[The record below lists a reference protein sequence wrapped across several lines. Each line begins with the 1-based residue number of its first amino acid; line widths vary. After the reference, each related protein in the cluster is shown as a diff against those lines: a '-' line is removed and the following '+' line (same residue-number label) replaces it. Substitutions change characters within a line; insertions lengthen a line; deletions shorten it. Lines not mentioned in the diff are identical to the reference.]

1 MVSRPSESMRRT
13 NRTTTKCRGINIGS
27 FTGLIPIRIATR
39 EIVYRLIGIL
49 LIHRLPARTENRLPI
64 SESQSLK
71 QFCLIESLDNTDF
84 LLPITCLLFCPL
96 LACKEQKSRLHAK
109 QENDKGAQS
118 FHPCCI
124 RSVYS
129 DLYIFAEWLLPAAC
143 QLIIYVPPGKRLISN
158 ASSPRKEPRKS
169 PFKS

>member
-1 MVSRPSESMRRT
+1 MVSRPSESLRRT
-13 NRTTTKCRGINIGS
+13 NRTKTKCRGINIGS
-27 FTGLIPIRIATR
+27 FTGLIPIRMATR

-49 LIHRLPARTENRLPI
+49 LIHLYSI